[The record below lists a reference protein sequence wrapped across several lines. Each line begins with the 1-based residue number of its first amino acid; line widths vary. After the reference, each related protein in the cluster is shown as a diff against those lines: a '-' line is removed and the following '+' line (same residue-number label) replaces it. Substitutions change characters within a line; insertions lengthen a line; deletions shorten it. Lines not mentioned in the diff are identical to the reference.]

1 MKKIIYALGY
11 FDGVHLGHQAL
22 LAACR
27 DLAQQQKCLC
37 GAVTFLG
44 HPETLLLGTAPGLIN
59 TPDDRKKLLQQQF
72 HMDSVVELPFDEVLM
87 ATSWQDFLTDLVEN
101 YGAAGFV
108 CGTDFRFGKSGQGTA
123 KLLQAFCR
131 ENNLACCMVEQQ
143 FLDGIRVS
151 STHIRSCL
159 EAGKIREANRFLGHP
174 YMLTGVVQSGKQLG
188 RTIGIPT
195 ANLSYPDPL
204 LHLPYGVY
212 ACKVHFDGKA
222 YPAVTNIGVR
232 PTVSG
237 KGITVESHLLDFSG
251 DLYGKTVEIS
261 FYDFI
266 RPEQK
271 FSDLTQLKAQ
281 IKKDMIQTKKILAK

>member
-11 FDGVHLGHQAL
+11 FDGVHLGHKAL
-22 LAACR
+22 LTACR
-27 DLAQQQKCLC
+27 ELAQAQKCKC
-37 GAVTFLG
+37 GAVTFSP
-44 HPETLLLGTAPGLIN
+44 HPQQLLAGDRVGLIN
-59 TPDDRKKLLQQQF
+59 TDEDREEMLLFYVNTVQWLAF
-72 HMDSVVELPFDEVLM
+72 TESLM
-87 ATSWQDFLTDLVEN
+87 AMGWQDFLTDLVEN

-108 CGTDFRFGKSGQGTA
+108 CGTDFRFGKGGQGTA

-151 STHIRSCL
+151 STHIRFCL

-174 YMLTGVVQSGKQLG
+174 HMLTGVVQSGKQLG

-237 KGITVESHLLDFSG
+237 EGITVESHLLDFSG

-281 IKKDMIQTKKILAK
+281 IEKDMIQTKTILAE

>member
-27 DLAQQQKCLC
+27 DLAQAQKCKC
-37 GAVTFLG
+37 GAVTFSP
-44 HPETLLLGTAPGLIN
+44 HPQQLLAGDRVGLIN
-59 TPDDRKKLLQQQF
+59 TDEDREEMLLFYVNTVQWLAF
-72 HMDSVVELPFDEVLM
+72 IESLM

-108 CGTDFRFGKSGQGTA
+108 CGTDFRFGKGGQGTA

-159 EAGKIREANRFLGHP
+159 EAGKIQEANRFLGHP
-174 YMLTGVVQSGKQLG
+174 HMLTGVVQSGKQLG

-237 KGITVESHLLDFSG
+237 EGITVESHLLDFSG

-281 IKKDMIQTKKILAK
+281 IEKDMIQTKKILAK

>member
-27 DLAQQQKCLC
+27 DLAQAQKCKC
-37 GAVTFLG
+37 GAVTFSP
-44 HPETLLLGTAPGLIN
+44 HPQQLLAGDRVGLIN
-59 TPDDRKKLLQQQF
+59 TDEDREEMLLFYVNTVQWLAF
-72 HMDSVVELPFDEVLM
+72 TESLM
-87 ATSWQDFLTDLVEN
+87 AMGWQDFLTDLVEN

-108 CGTDFRFGKSGQGTA
+108 CGTDFRFGKGGQGTA

-159 EAGKIREANRFLGHP
+159 EAGKIQEANRFLGHP
-174 YMLTGVVQSGKQLG
+174 HMLTGVVQSGKQLG

-237 KGITVESHLLDFSG
+237 EGITVESHLLDFFG

-281 IKKDMIQTKKILAK
+281 IEKDMIQTKTILAE

>member
-27 DLAQQQKCLC
+27 DLAQAQKCKC
-37 GAVTFLG
+37 GAMTFSP
-44 HPETLLLGTAPGLIN
+44 HPQQLLAGDRVGLIN
-59 TPDDRKKLLQQQF
+59 TDEDREEMLLFYVNTVQWLAF
-72 HMDSVVELPFDEVLM
+72 TESLM
-87 ATSWQDFLTDLVEN
+87 AMGWQDFLTDLVEN

-108 CGTDFRFGKSGQGTA
+108 CGTDFRFGKGGQGTA

-159 EAGKIREANRFLGHP
+159 EAGKIQEANRFLGHP
-174 YMLTGVVQSGKQLG
+174 HMLTGVVQSGKQLG

-237 KGITVESHLLDFSG
+237 EGITVESHLLDFSG

-281 IKKDMIQTKKILAK
+281 IEKDMIQTKTILAE

>member
-27 DLAQQQKCLC
+27 DLAQAQKCKC
-37 GAVTFLG
+37 GAVTFSP
-44 HPETLLLGTAPGLIN
+44 HPQQLLAGDRVGLIN
-59 TPDDRKKLLQQQF
+59 TDEDREEMLLFYVNTVQWLAF
-72 HMDSVVELPFDEVLM
+72 TESLM
-87 ATSWQDFLTDLVEN
+87 AMGWQDFLTDLVEN

-108 CGTDFRFGKSGQGTA
+108 CGTDFRFGKGGQGTA

-151 STHIRSCL
+151 STHIRTCL

-174 YMLTGVVQSGKQLG
+174 HMLTGVVQSGKQLG

-195 ANLSYPDPL
+195 ANLSYPGPL

-237 KGITVESHLLDFSG
+237 EGITVESHLLDFFG

-281 IKKDMIQTKKILAK
+281 IEKDMIQTKTILAE